1 MKIYEELVEILKNHD
16 FPKFRADQIFR
27 GVYKE
32 GKSKYDGIRT
42 LPKNLKEILE
52 KEAPIYSIT
61 PSCRM
66 VSQIDGTQKF
76 LFTLLSGHKM
86 EAVLMRY
93 TDKGGKRNTVC
104 VSCQV
109 GCALKCAFCATG
121 KLGFSKNLTAEE
133 IADQVLYFDHILK
146 GEGERV
152 TNVVYMGMGE
162 PFLNYDQVI
171 KSVRILNDE
180 RCLNIAARSITVSTS
195 GVVDGIKR
203 FTDEDLQVN
212 LAVSLHAPT
221 QEGRAAIMPIALP
234 HTLDQLMQAL
244 YDYSAKTHRRISYEY
259 VLLSGVNDQ
268 DEHARCL
275 AKLLKGT
282 LCHVNLIQYNQ
293 NDMGFKKSGE
303 KQTQS
308 FMKILES
315 HKIPVSLRISRGQD
329 IFGACGQLANK
340 TEAKRRS
347 SVSG

>member
-1 MKIYEELVEILKNHD
+1 MKIYEELIELLETNGFK
-16 FPKFRADQIFR
+16 KFRAGQVFQ

-32 GKSKYDGIRT
+32 GQDNYDEITT
-42 LPKNLKEILE
+42 LPKDVKEFLE
-52 KEAPIYSIT
+52 QNAPIYSIR
-61 PSCRM
+61 PGHRM
-66 VSQIDGTQKF
+66 VSKIDGTQKF
-76 LFTLLSGHKM
+76 LFELQSGNKM

-93 TDKGGKRNTVC
+93 SDKAGKRNTVC
-104 VSCQV
+104 VSSQV

-146 GEGERV
+146 KEGERV

-180 RCLNIAARSITVSTS
+180 RCLNIAARNITVSTS
-195 GVVDGIKR
+195 GVVDGIRR
-203 FTDEDLQVN
+203 FTDEDWQVN

-244 YDYSAKTHRRISYEY
+244 YDYTEKTHRRISYEY
-259 VLLSGVNDQ
+259 VLLKGVNDQ
-268 DEHARCL
+268 DEHAHQL

-282 LCHVNLIQYNQ
+282 LCHVNLIQYNET
-293 NDMGFKKSGE
+293 DLPFSKSS
-303 KQTQS
+303 KLQTES
-308 FMKILES
+308 FLKILES
-315 HKIPVSLRISRGQD
+315 HNIPVSLRISRGQD
-329 IFGACGQLANK
+329 IFGACGQLANNIEDK
-340 TEAKRRS
+340 K
-347 SVSG
+347 